1 MSDTRKRALMHLENV
16 VGEVSGKLV
25 STSKFFRPEESWR
38 QNETW
43 WFSLPIKNIK
53 ANKEK
58 YYYLLGTHKKTKDGF
73 VIVKV
78 PNRFLL
84 GNLKRLDT
92 RYNENVILHLAA
104 YKDNWLVDERLV
116 ENDVN
121 FSKFE
126 IK

>member
-1 MSDTRKRALMHLENV
+1 MSDTRKRALAYLGKV
-16 VGEVSGKLV
+16 IGDVSGKLV
-25 STSKFFRPEESWR
+25 SASKFFEPEEVWR
-38 QNETW
+38 KKEAWRFN
-43 WFSLPIKNIK
+43 LPIKKIK
-53 ANKEK
+53 TTKEK
-58 YYYLLGTHKKTKDGF
+58 YYYLLGARKKAKNGF

-84 GNLKRLDT
+84 GNLKKFDT
-92 RYNENVILHLAA
+92 RYNEMVILHLAA
-104 YKDNWLVDERLV
+104 HKDNWLVDERLV

>member
-1 MSDTRKRALMHLENV
+1 MSDTRKRALAYLGKV
-16 VGEVSGKLV
+16 IGEVSGEMV
-25 STSKFFRPEESWR
+25 SASKFFEPEESWR
-38 QNETW
+38 QKEAW
-43 WFSLPIKNIK
+43 WFTLPIKKIK
-53 ANKEK
+53 ANKEN
-58 YYYLLGTHKKTKDGF
+58 YYYLLGAHKKTKYGF

-84 GNLKRLDT
+84 GHLKRFDT
-92 RYNENVILHLAA
+92 RYNETVILHLAA

-121 FSKFE
+121 FSRFE